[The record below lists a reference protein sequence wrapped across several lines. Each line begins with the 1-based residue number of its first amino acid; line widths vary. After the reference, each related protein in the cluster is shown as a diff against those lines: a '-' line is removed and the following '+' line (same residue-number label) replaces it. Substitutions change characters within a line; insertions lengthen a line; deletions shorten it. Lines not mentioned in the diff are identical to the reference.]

1 MNDQPLSAL
10 LKTFPHTRYYPEW
23 RLLTWHPRGLFDDA
37 LADKLIGVIGL
48 EERVEEVPFHR
59 YADFSGLTRARFRC
73 RETSPRRARTSE
85 VCILLGYDCWAWHR
99 PDVRSADGGSDN
111 SGARVP
117 RACRSGGM
125 ARCAIGNSPV
135 RPTINRSY
143 EAYGNFVEI
152 HICC

>member
-59 YADFSGLTRARFRC
+59 YADFSGLTHIRLKVGHVFDVAKLRRSVPEPVKSAFFSDTIVGLGIAR
-73 RETSPRRARTSE
+73 
-85 VCILLGYDCWAWHR
+85 
-99 PDVRSADGGSDN
+99 
-111 SGARVP
+111 
-117 RACRSGGM
+117 M
-125 ARCAIGNSPV
+125 
-135 RPTINRSY
+135 Y
-143 EAYGNFVEI
+143 EALMEGAIIQVRAFRERAVAAEWLGVPVEI
-152 HICC
+152 LQPDPR